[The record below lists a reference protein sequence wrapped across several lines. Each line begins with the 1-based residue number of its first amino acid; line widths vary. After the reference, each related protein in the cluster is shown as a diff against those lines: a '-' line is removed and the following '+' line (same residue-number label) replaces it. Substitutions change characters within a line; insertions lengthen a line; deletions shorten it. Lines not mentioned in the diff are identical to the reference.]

1 MTRLSVFIIK
11 IATHNGAQMQ
21 VKHTATNIHID
32 IVRTTSI
39 ILHRIL
45 LMRGTPIAFEVLLAV
60 AVAVA
65 VTAAATILCALDSH
79 RIMIGMDSCE

>member
-21 VKHTATNIHID
+21 VKHTAPNIHID
-32 IVRTTSI
+32 IVQTTSI

-60 AVAVA
+60 AVA
-65 VTAAATILCALDSH
+65 AAATILCALDSH
-79 RIMIGMDSCE
+79 RIMIGMDSCK